1 MAMPC
6 PLRIQNAARGHGGQS
21 SCAENARTPTPWA
34 ATTNNEQ
41 PRNEHTIR
49 GPQGGCWRESLTA
62 SQKTMRV
69 IRLTWRFTKP
79 SAPASKPSCGCRRSL
94 KEIQARNDEGDFRFA
109 FARTDL
115 WRRGQESLPQPELQA
130 LKLLLDEWLQ
140 QHKDIATL
148 LRLLS
153 RSGPPAVTRDDMA
166 RGIAPFIL
174 RLAGDYSDVPID
186 EAFRRPRYTHLRT
199 VFYEAADAIKAL
211 LERPQTGERT

>member
-1 MAMPC
+1 MSTQSEDPKALLARVTDGLAKNDAGYSIDVEVYEALRSRLEAELRMP
-6 PLRIQNAARGHGGQS
+6 
-21 SCAENARTPTPWA
+21 E
-34 ATTNNEQ
+34 
-41 PRNEHTIR
+41 
-49 GPQGGCWRESLTA
+49 
-62 SQKTMRV
+62 V
-69 IRLTWRFTKP
+69 
-79 SAPASKPSCGCRRSL
+79 L